1 MRNSNISRRSF
12 LSSAAVG
19 AAFSALAKP
28 IVSFADDAPNKPQIQ
43 GFDETDTNV
52 DPNAAW
58 EPFTDRK
65 LRMGIVGF
73 GLCQFG
79 AQFGLQNHPNVEVVA
94 VSDLF
99 PDRCA
104 GLAKACKCEK
114 TYESLEEMIKDDSI
128 EAIFIATDAPS
139 HADHACKALNAGKHV
154 ASAVPAVFGSLED
167 ADRLY
172 ETVKKTGLFYGMFE
186 TSSFHDDVYQARK
199 IYKAGGFGK
208 MVYTEGE
215 YYHWGA
221 GHLEGYKDWRIG
233 LPPQWY
239 PTHSNAYYTC
249 VTGNTF
255 TKVSCSGFRSKQPE
269 YQSGANKW
277 NNPFGTEVA
286 LFTTSEGGSARMAVS
301 WDTCGWGGETGRM
314 RGEVGAMNGGYGAL
328 DDATRELV
336 EKLGDLRKPALPPGV
351 DAGGHGGSH
360 GYLGSNFVESVLKNR
375 HPLVNIA
382 VALNTTVPGIVAH
395 QSAFKDGEQLEIPQ
409 YSMW

>member
-1 MRNSNISRRSF
+1 MSYSRISRRSF
-12 LSSAAVG
+12 LSTAAVG

-28 IVSFADDAPNKPQIQ
+28 VASFAEGENDKPKIQ
-43 GFDETDTNV
+43 GFDETETDV
-52 DPNAAW
+52 DPDAAW

-79 AQFGLQNHPNVEVVA
+79 AQFGLQDHPNVEVVA

-104 GLAKACKCEK
+104 GLAKACRCEK
-114 TYESLEEMIKDDSI
+114 TYEALEEMIKDDSI

-221 GHLEGYKDWRIG
+221 GNLEGYKDWRIG

-249 VTGNTF
+249 VTGNSF
-255 TKVSCSGFRSKQPE
+255 TKVSCVGHRSKLAE

-277 NNPFGTEVA
+277 DNPFGTEVA

-314 RGEVGAMNGGYGAL
+314 RGEVGAMNGGYAPI

-336 EKLGDLRKPALPPGV
+336 AKLGDLRKPALPPNV
-351 DAGGHGGSH
+351 DPGGHGGSH
-360 GYLGSNFVESVLKNR
+360 GYLGANFVESVLKNR
-375 HPLVNIA
+375 HPLVNVA
-382 VALNTTVPGIVAH
+382 LALNTTAAGIVAH
-395 QSAFKDGEQLEIPQ
+395 QSAFKDGEQLDIPQ
-409 YSMW
+409 YAMW